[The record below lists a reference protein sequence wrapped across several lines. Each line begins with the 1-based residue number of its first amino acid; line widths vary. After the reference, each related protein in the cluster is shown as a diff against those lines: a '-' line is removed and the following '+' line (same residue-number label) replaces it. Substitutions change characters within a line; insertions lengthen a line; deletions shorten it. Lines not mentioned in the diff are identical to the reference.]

1 MIKPKKLKPG
11 DRIAIVSLSSGIL
24 GEDACRHQLEL
35 GIRRLE
41 SFGLIPVFME
51 NALKGIDYLD
61 KHPEA
66 RARDLMD
73 AFSDDSIKGIIAA
86 IGGDDTYRL
95 LPYLLSDADF
105 IENVRSSPKIFTG
118 FSDSTNN
125 HLMFHKL
132 GMTSYYGPNFLS
144 DLAELDQEMLPYT
157 QKAFELFFRN
167 DPNRIIRPS
176 PVWYEERTDFSKSA
190 LHTTRRTHVEK
201 KGHVRLHGSGIVTG
215 ALLGGCLESL
225 YDAYTGARD
234 QKQKELYER
243 FHLLPTLDEW
253 KTHILFLETS
263 EERPTPVIFDTYLRA
278 LEERGILKTVKGLI
292 FGKPQDEHH
301 QDAYMDILKAYA
313 VKYDLPVLCNVNFG
327 HAYPRTVIPY
337 GLDMSIDFD
346 EKRLMINEPMF
357 A

>member
-1 MIKPKKLKPG
+1 MIKPRKLKKG
-11 DRIAIVSLSSGIL
+11 DRVAIVSLSSGIL
-24 GEDACRHQLEL
+24 GEDVCRHQLEL

-66 RARDLMD
+66 RARDLKN

-95 LPYLLSDADF
+95 LPYLLSDAAF

-118 FSDSTNN
+118 FSDSTHN

-132 GMTSYYGPNFLS
+132 GMISYYGPNFLS

-157 QKAFELFFRN
+157 KKAFELFFRN
-167 DPNRIIRPS
+167 DSDRFIFPS

-201 KGHVRLHGSGIVTG
+201 KGHVCLHGSGIVTG
-215 ALLGGCLESL
+215 TLFGGCLESL
-225 YDAYTGARD
+225 YDAYTGPA
-234 QKQKELYER
+234 KTLNKR
-243 FHLLPTLDEW
+243 FSLLPTLDEW
-253 KTHILFLETS
+253 KAHILFLETS
-263 EERPTPVIFDTYLRA
+263 EERPTPIMFDTYLRA
-278 LEERGILKTVKGLI
+278 LEERGILKTIKGLI
-292 FGKPQDEHH
+292 FGKPQDETH

-313 VKYDLPVLCNVNFG
+313 VKYDLPILCNVNFG

-337 GLDMSIDFD
+337 GLEASIDFD
-346 EKRLMINEPMF
+346 EKKLTINEPMF